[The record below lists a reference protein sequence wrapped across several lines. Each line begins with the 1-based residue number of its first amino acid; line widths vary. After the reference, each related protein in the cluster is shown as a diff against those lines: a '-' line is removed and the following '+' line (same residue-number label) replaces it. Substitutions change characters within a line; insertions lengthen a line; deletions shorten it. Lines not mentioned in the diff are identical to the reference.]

1 MNFFNFFYTKLS
13 TINNNI
19 FLTGEFEYEGIF
31 NADQKLEFPSMTYL
45 LFILFL
51 VFMSIIIVN
60 LMIGLAVDDIK
71 VSIGFV
77 RLMHKVLKKNSIS
90 KKQ

>member
-1 MNFFNFFYTKLS
+1 MNFFYFSYTKLS

-31 NADQKLEFPSMTYL
+31 HSDVHKLEFPSMTYL

-71 VSIGFV
+71 ASTD
-77 RLMHKVLKKNSIS
+77 NDT
-90 KKQ
+90 